1 LPNIQSVKNGKQK
14 DYIMDYSIKD
24 ASPLTVGSITFS
36 GSNFSQGTITR
47 SGEKIKV
54 FKIFPEA
61 HLPEFG
67 TNWAAC
73 FDLKASLRIGDS
85 ITLYDEDNT
94 KLEYNLAEEDQYP
107 GSILLGPKERV
118 LVPTGLIFDLRSDQ
132 SVRIHPRSGL
142 ALKQGITVMNCEGV
156 IDADYVQQ
164 TFVMIWNTSNCPI
177 VIKDGDR
184 IAQAEVV
191 DNPTQ
196 PTFQVLATAPAA
208 KTNRIG
214 GFGST
219 GI

>member
-1 LPNIQSVKNGKQK
+1 MENGVT
-14 DYIMDYSIKD
+14 Y
-24 ASPLTVGSITFS
+24 
-36 GSNFSQGTITR
+36 TITSNHP
-47 SGEKIKV
+47 SGVITKAGDKIKV
-54 FKIFPEA
+54 FKLFPEA

-67 TNWAAC
+67 TAWAAC

-94 KLEYNLAEEDQYP
+94 KLQYTLAEEDQYP

-156 IDADYVQQ
+156 VDADYVQQ
-164 TFVMIWNTSNCPI
+164 TFVMIVNTSNCPI
-177 VIKDGDR
+177 VINDGDR

-191 DNPTQ
+191 NNPTQ
-196 PTFQVLATAPAA
+196 PTFEVIDVAPVA
-208 KTNRIG
+208 KTDRIG

>member
-1 LPNIQSVKNGKQK
+1 
-14 DYIMDYSIKD
+14 MDYTIGGTT
-24 ASPLTVGSITFS
+24 PLTMGTI
-36 GSNFSQGTITR
+36 NFSSGNNSFTSETITV
-47 SGEKIKV
+47 SGDKIKI
-54 FKIFPEA
+54 FKMFPEA

-67 TNWAAC
+67 TAWAAC
-73 FDLKASLRIGDS
+73 FDLKASLRIGDG
-85 ITLYDEDNT
+85 ITLYDEDNV
-94 KLEYNLAEEDQYP
+94 KLQYTLMEEDEHP
-107 GSILLGPKERV
+107 GAILLGPKERV

-156 IDADYVQQ
+156 VDADYVQQ

-191 DNPTQ
+191 NNPTQ
-196 PTFQVLATAPAA
+196 PTFVVVDEAPTA

>member
-1 LPNIQSVKNGKQK
+1 MKI
-14 DYIMDYSIKD
+14 DETYII
-24 ASPLTVGSITFS
+24 
-36 GSNFSQGTITR
+36 NSQYPSGTITFGNSNYAFTPTITV
-47 SGEKIKV
+47 SGDKIEV
-54 FKIFPEA
+54 FKLFPEA
-61 HLPEFG
+61 HVPEFG
-67 TNWAAC
+67 TAWAAC

-85 ITLYDEDNT
+85 ITLYDADNI
-94 KLEYNLAEEDQYP
+94 KLEYALREEDQYP
-107 GSILLGPKERV
+107 GAILLGSKERV

-164 TFVMIWNTSNCPI
+164 TYVMIWNTSNCPI

-191 DNPTQ
+191 KNPTQ
-196 PTFQVLATAPAA
+196 PTFVVVDQAPTA
-208 KTNRIG
+208 KTNRTG

>member
-1 LPNIQSVKNGKQK
+1 MENGVT
-14 DYIMDYSIKD
+14 Y
-24 ASPLTVGSITFS
+24 TITSNHPS
-36 GSNFSQGTITR
+36 GIITR
-47 SGEKIKV
+47 SGDKIKV
-54 FKIFPEA
+54 FKLFPEA

-67 TNWAAC
+67 TAWAAC

-94 KLEYNLAEEDQYP
+94 KLQYTLAEEDQYP

-156 IDADYVQQ
+156 VDADYVQQ
-164 TFVMIWNTSNCPI
+164 TFVMIVNTSNSPV
-177 VIKDGDR
+177 VINDGDR

-191 DNPTQ
+191 NNPTQ
-196 PTFQVLATAPAA
+196 PTFEVIDVAPVA
-208 KTNRIG
+208 KTDRIG